1 MKNKE
6 SKGFETLQKIGK
18 SFFLPIS
25 LLPFV
30 GILLGIGASFTNP
43 ANVANL
49 GLESILY
56 NGSFLN
62 IVLKIFSGLGG
73 VVFGNLPLL
82 FAMAVA
88 LGLAKSEK
96 ATATFAAA
104 VAFLSMH
111 TVINVLL
118 VTYGRILADGSLAAN
133 VPLGTITKVLGI
145 QSLEMGVFGGIVV
158 GLVTVWLHNK
168 FYKIELPSA
177 LSFFGGTRFV
187 PIVSI
192 VAATVLGCFFF
203 ITWPYIQLGIS
214 QLGNIVVHSG
224 YFGTFLFGV
233 IERALIPFGLHH
245 AFYIPI
251 WQTGLGGSM
260 EVAGQMYY
268 GAQNIYFAQLADPS
282 TTVFSID
289 ACRFLVGK
297 YPFMMGGL
305 PAAALAMY
313 HCVPKMRRKEVK
325 GLYLGAGA
333 TSFLTGI
340 TEPIEFTFLFLSPL
354 LFVIHVICAG
364 ISFLLCH
371 ILVICVGTTFSDG
384 LIDFSIF
391 GLLQGAGKTNWPILV
406 LLIIGYAV
414 VYYFVFKFLIKK
426 WDIKVPGRDEESPT
440 KLFTKEDYK
449 NKKESSKED
458 SLSEAIVKGLGGLNN
473 IKEIDC
479 CATRLRV
486 SVVSEQKVDDAI
498 LKATGANGVLHKGSA
513 IQVIYGPR
521 VTVIKSRVEEY
532 IEQKTIELKEGLLTN
547 EISNDE
553 EICNVVTHM
562 SGNLITLDKVKDD
575 MFSQRMLGDGFAI
588 EPSDGHVVSP
598 VCGNIEMIFPTKHAM
613 GIKTVQGQEIL
624 VHMGIDTVKLEG
636 KGFEILVEI
645 GQYVEAGDPI
655 ANMDLSLLKDN
666 NIDPVVPVVFTEM
679 KYISKIDVIE
689 GTITAKES
697 NRVILK

>member
-1 MKNKE
+1 MKKE
-6 SKGFETLQKIGK
+6 SKAFEKLQKIGK

-49 GLESILY
+49 GLESFLY
-56 NGSFLN
+56 EGSFLN

-88 LGLAKSEK
+88 LGLAKFEK
-96 ATATFAAA
+96 ATATFASA

-118 VTYGRILADGSLAAN
+118 TANGKILADGSLSPN
-133 VPLGTITKVLGI
+133 VPLGAITKVLGI

-192 VAATVLGCFFF
+192 AAAILLGGFFF
-203 ITWPYIQLGIS
+203 LTWPYIQLGIS
-214 QLGNIVVHSG
+214 QLGNIVVKSG

-260 EVAGQMYY
+260 EVAGQVYY
-268 GAQNIYFAQLADPS
+268 GAQNIYFAQLADPN
-282 TTVFSID
+282 TTAFSID
-289 ACRFLVGK
+289 SVRFLVGK

-313 HCVPKMRRKEVK
+313 HCVPKLRRKEVK
-325 GLYLGAGA
+325 GLYVGAGF

-354 LFVIHVICAG
+354 LFVIHVISAG

-371 ILVICVGTTFSDG
+371 LLVIGVGTTFSDG
-384 LIDFSIF
+384 FIDFTIF
-391 GLLQGAGKTNWPILV
+391 GLLQGVEKTNWPMLV
-406 LLIIGYAV
+406 VLIALYAV
-414 VYYFVFKFLIKK
+414 VYYIVFKCLIIK
-426 WDIKVPGRDEESPT
+426 WDIKVPGRDEYAPT
-440 KLFTKEDYK
+440 KLFSKEDYQERQ
-449 NKKESSKED
+449 NGKKEDALSK
-458 SLSEAIVKGLGGLNN
+458 AIVEGLGGLKN
-473 IKEIDC
+473 IKDVDC

-486 SVVSEQKVDDAI
+486 SVSIPGAVDNAL
-498 LKATGANGVLHKGSA
+498 LKATGATGVLHKGTG
-513 IQVIYGPR
+513 IQIIYGPR

-532 IEQKTIELKEGLLTN
+532 IQIKTNELKEELLVGSTCDTGAECKIYAPMN
-547 EISNDE
+547 
-553 EICNVVTHM
+553 
-562 SGNLITLDKVKDD
+562 GNLIPLEKVQDD
-575 MFSQRMLGDGFAI
+575 AFSQKLLGDGFAI
-588 EPSDGHVVSP
+588 EPSDGMVCSP
-598 VCGNIEMIFPTKHAM
+598 VCGTVEMIFPTKHAI
-613 GIKTVQGQEIL
+613 GLKTPQGQEML
-624 VHMGIDTVKLEG
+624 VHMGIDTVKHEG
-636 KGFEILVEI
+636 KGFEILVET
-645 GQYVEAGDPI
+645 GQLVQVGEHIATIDLAYFRKQNVDTIVPI
-655 ANMDLSLLKDN
+655 
-666 NIDPVVPVVFTEM
+666 VFTNMGNASE
-679 KYISKIDVIE
+679 IE
-689 GTITAKES
+689 ILEGPIKVKES
-697 NRVILK
+697 GRILIK